1 MPRWT
6 ATFGVIL
13 FAVFSGHGQ
22 DAIPA
27 GGRGNLAIRGR
38 VTDRTGAVLP
48 GVQILARNA
57 EIRLPRL
64 VLTDETGTYTLSRLS
79 TGRYVV
85 SAELPGFLTASEDI
99 DLKEGTNDTIDLNLT
114 VSVASTC
121 PGPGCNGISAV
132 PDAAQM
138 RQTEAERLAAE
149 MWGLSMERIA
159 TAPANGKPSAIELRR
174 RDITQQLHQLGK
186 EAVTALLL
194 ALGDPDVQL
203 RRNAALVLGDLAGG
217 FSKEAQPKLDVR
229 EALPGLIQ
237 ALADRDSYVRA
248 WSAQVIGEIGSE
260 AANAVPAL
268 IQLLDN
274 ADDASRNSGCIA
286 LGKIGPAAKDALPF
300 LVKALNDASPDLRF
314 CAEQAIAKIG
324 K

>member
-1 MPRWT
+1 M
-6 ATFGVIL
+6 
-13 FAVFSGHGQ
+13 
-22 DAIPA
+22 PA

-38 VTDRTGAVLP
+38 VTDSNGALVP
-48 GVQILARNA
+48 GVQVLGKNA
-57 EIRLPRL
+57 EMRLPRL
-64 VLTDETGTYTLSRLS
+64 ALTDETGTFTLSLLS
-79 TGRYVV
+79 PGRYVV
-85 SAELPGFLTASEDI
+85 SAELAGFVTAIKVI
-99 DLKEGTNDTIDLNLT
+99 DLKEGTNSAIDFILT
-114 VSVASTC
+114 PPAVSEC
-121 PGPGCNGISAV
+121 PGPDCGISVALEL
-132 PDAAQM
+132 DAAEALK
-138 RQTEAERLAAE
+138 RQSKAERLAAQ
-149 MWGLSMERIA
+149 MWGVSMERVG
-159 TAPANGKPSAIELRR
+159 TALGNGQPSANELRR
-174 RDITQQLHQLGK
+174 REITQQLHQLGK

-260 AANAVPAL
+260 AVTAVPAL

-274 ADDASRNSGCIA
+274 ADDASRNSACIA
-286 LGKIGPAAKDALPF
+286 LGKIGAAAKDALPF
-300 LVKALNDASPDLRF
+300 LVKALNDANPYVRV